1 MRHKDRQLMMRTSF
15 GRELV
20 RCGLVPKAPLSGA
33 GYKIVAI
40 KQGFVVPPGGK
51 SIQYEIPSNV
61 VRIFAL
67 PNTPSSAGVKAFFSD
82 KAIFRTLKNDLGT
95 TVDAIRFSDLLGR
108 MPFGL
113 TIAPGTKYVS
123 VITELPYT
131 LTGNI
136 YGVTA

>member
-1 MRHKDRQLMMRTSF
+1 MPASRF
-15 GRELV
+15 N
-20 RCGLVPKAPLSGA
+20 
-33 GYKIVAI
+33 IVTI
-40 KQGFVVPPGGK
+40 KSGFVVPPGGK

-61 VRIFAL
+61 IRIFAL
-67 PNTPSSAGVKAFFSD
+67 PNTPSSAGIKSFFSD

-95 TVDAIRFSDLLGR
+95 TVDAVRFSDLLGR

-113 TIAPGTKYVS
+113 PIAPGTKYVS
-123 VITELPYT
+123 VMTELPYT